1 MIQDENP
8 GGRPR
13 WRRMVAIVIALLA
26 LPLGWLA
33 GLAVPRHAHF
43 FTRAGN
49 LREVVTGEW
58 MPQAGNF
65 SSQAVRLTT
74 DTGLGVDLRVMRPEG
89 AAGPLPLVLLLG
101 GHRTGRDAVDAV
113 GEPGPMIVAALDYPY
128 HGPERLRGV
137 WQSVRSVPA
146 MQRGLRDTP
155 PAVSVALDWLLAQPW
170 VDPTRVELMGLS
182 LGVPCATVAG
192 ALDPRL
198 RRVWLV
204 HGQAGNR
211 AWLANRLEGAIRN
224 RPLREFAAGFVLLLA
239 HGASFRT
246 EDWIGRI
253 APRSVI
259 VVGATEDEQMTRSA
273 VEQLYAAAG
282 EPRELL
288 WSTGGH
294 VGPRRRE
301 IVQQLLEMV
310 RSRME
315 PEPGP

>member
-1 MIQDENP
+1 MAVVLA
-8 GGRPR
+8 G
-13 WRRMVAIVIALLA
+13 LLI

-33 GLAVPRHAHF
+33 SLAVPRHGYF
-43 FTRAGN
+43 STRAGN
-49 LREVVTGEW
+49 LREVVAGEW
-58 MPQAGNF
+58 LPQAGNF
-65 SSQAVRLTT
+65 SSQSVRLTT
-74 DTGLGVDLRVMRPEG
+74 DTGLSVDLRVMRPEE

-128 HGPERLRGV
+128 HGPERLSGV

-146 MQRGLRDTP
+146 MQRGLLDTP
-155 PAVSVALDWLLAQPW
+155 PAVSVALDWLIAQPW
-170 VDPTRVELMGLS
+170 VDPARVELMGLS
-182 LGVPCATVAG
+182 LGVPFAAVAG
-192 ALDPRL
+192 ALDPRF
-198 RRVWLV
+198 RRVWLI

-211 AWLANRLEGAIRN
+211 AWLANRLEGAISN
-224 RPLREFAAGFVLLLA
+224 RPLREFAAGVVLLLA

-246 EDWIGRI
+246 DDWIGRI

-259 VVGATEDEQMTRSA
+259 VVGATEDRQMTRAA

-310 RSRME
+310 RSRLE
-315 PEPGP
+315 PAAAGLEPGSTGP